1 MTRCRVIC
9 RTAHLAPGDHTGV
22 CVGFRELIA
31 PGSKSVG
38 FLISSGL
45 NLRGS
50 PGRKA
55 GDRSTNGAVCRPIP
69 GLPAWA
75 IKDPGTSRGAQY
87 NAFTLVELLVVIGI
101 IALLIGLLIPA
112 LTRAREQAKA
122 AKCLSN
128 LHQMGVAAF
137 VYTAENRGQFP
148 LAVASASL
156 TVYWDFDETVPTNIR
171 PGLLW
176 GGKTNDPFTGYNYNT
191 SYVGCGYGETTP
203 LGNLRMKSAALGQ
216 LRPACAIALF
226 GDAMS
231 SGGTNKFMRAPILMS
246 GTDIGDSVSIS
257 TRLAGTQ
264 GARHLG
270 KANVC
275 WMDGHASPVP
285 LASNLAG
292 QNRQGVVTYGA
303 VSAAAGTGFLSA
315 DNTAYSGQ

>member
-1 MTRCRVIC
+1 
-9 RTAHLAPGDHTGV
+9 
-22 CVGFRELIA
+22 
-31 PGSKSVG
+31 
-38 FLISSGL
+38 
-45 NLRGS
+45 
-50 PGRKA
+50 
-55 GDRSTNGAVCRPIP
+55 
-69 GLPAWA
+69 
-75 IKDPGTSRGAQY
+75 
-87 NAFTLVELLVVIGI
+87 VIGI